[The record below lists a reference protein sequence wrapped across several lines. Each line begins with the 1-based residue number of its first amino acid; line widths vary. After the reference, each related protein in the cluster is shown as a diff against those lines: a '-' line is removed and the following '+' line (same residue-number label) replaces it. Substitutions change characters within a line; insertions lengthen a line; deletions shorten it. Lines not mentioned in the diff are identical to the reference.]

1 MKKMKSRCGW
11 IALWAGLALF
21 PPMAQAQDQGLGDMM
36 FTAGTVKTV
45 DGGDEWAW
53 LQWMATDTAQIKG
66 RTMDIYW
73 KSGDATSAN
82 AFALKGTARQVTDP
96 RSIALLLARGERLGE
111 NLANLEGA
119 VDSLYSGAEP
129 AESLTPPEKLS
140 ALIEGSQDDSELYN
154 NLVFMGRAH
163 PAVSMAIGQ
172 GFACKIPGTGYSTFE
187 VRDHNTSEII
197 GRITLQAGSPEVL
210 PAPGPLLQ
218 IMDDSPMGNL
228 NVRLRWDIPTALR
241 KVSLLQFGY
250 NLYRIPKAYA
260 EDPARRYD
268 LTPPAAD
275 AIAGLVDGT
284 NVVKVNRMPIVV
296 DAATAAADDY
306 FVIDDN
312 NWESGGEQFADGAQY
327 YYFVSALDLL
337 GRDGDLSD
345 GLLAS
350 PFDRMAP
357 GVPHGLRARAV
368 SGYSGGARSQWI
380 ELSWNHDINDPDV
393 AAYYV
398 YRYRSIAEMQSN
410 AVYAV
415 SNRLSGAIVP
425 GPAETRIKYE
435 DHSLGTNDWSTTY
448 WYTVRS
454 EDASAGGANLS
465 GNSAPA
471 FAVLRDWAGPPPA
484 TGVVVNIQSVS
495 LLCSFDYVGK
505 PTLEAPDNILLSC
518 TRPDKSSRI
527 AWAEFS
533 YYKGHYQGAGSETN
547 AMPLGRYYFRGGE
560 RLVSQPFEVD
570 IGIEDRY
577 VTAFC
582 RVGSEDGKVSNYA
595 LREQYVTDN
604 ELVFNGE
611 EQWLTGPVGTVPGP
625 HIWGDY
631 PNMNYPEIT
640 IPAVE
645 GAVSYR
651 LYRRVDGGPR
661 TLISQGEMDEILG
674 AFITDLTGG
683 SVNGGQ
689 ICYYYQLF
697 DEHGNPGP
705 MVKIYCFEV
714 EPRVD
719 LPTPI
724 LNPIDPTG
732 TATAK
737 PGLELNWFCTVPGVE
752 RFELA
757 VALDD
762 GELPPTFGT
771 QAYALQGGQ
780 SNMLEVVVG
789 GETNT
794 MAFGFYRTGR
804 AGTTFGVADSPQFT
818 LEGAIDLDRDYTI
831 MVRAVG
837 TTGSLGGWSNV
848 ETFRW
853 STVPDMGPS
862 VPWPAR
868 PLPVVQEAEFHA
880 DLVAEFLDE
889 SSYRNMAG
897 ISRVGI
903 RIGELPANAHPDQR
917 KLYEIQFSKVFDPMD
932 YLYTNAYN
940 NVETVMPC
948 VLYRYQVANSLYLQV
963 SGDVAQVSPLMENI
977 AYGVNPSTTVY
988 DPFIAI
994 SRVTDSGDPW
1004 GIYLVDTQPVVRGA
1018 TYQYLL
1024 MRFDEETKELD
1035 RIIPAGT
1042 VTIP

>member
-1 MKKMKSRCGW
+1 MKKKIWMG
-11 IALWAGLALF
+11 ALAMATLLS
-21 PPMAQAQDQGLGDMM
+21 PLAQAQDQGLGDMM
-36 FTAGTVKTV
+36 FTAGTGKTL
-45 DGGDEWAW
+45 DSGAEWAW
-53 LQWMATDTAQIKG
+53 LQWMATDGALLQN
-66 RTMDIYW
+66 RPMDIYL
-73 KSGDATSAN
+73 KPGDAASVN
-82 AFALKGTARQVTDP
+82 PFALKGRSMQTTDP
-96 RSIALLLARGERLGE
+96 RSIALLLARGETLGE

-129 AESLTPPEKLS
+129 VASLTLSEKLA
-140 ALIEGSQDDSELYN
+140 ALISGSQDDPELYN

-172 GFACKIPGTGYSTFE
+172 GFACEVPSSGYSTFE
-187 VRDHNTSEII
+187 VRDHNTSEVI
-197 GRITLQAGSPEVL
+197 GRITLLAGSPEVL

-218 IMDDSPMGNL
+218 ILEESPMGHL
-228 NVRLRWDIPTALR
+228 NVRLRWDIPTALK

-250 NLYRIPKAYA
+250 NLYRMPKAYA

-268 LTPPAAD
+268 LTPPAYD
-275 AIAGLVDGT
+275 AIADLVDGS

-296 DAATAAADDY
+296 DAATAAVDAY
-306 FVIDDN
+306 FAIDDN
-312 NWESGGEQFADGAQY
+312 NWESGGSQFPDGAEY
-327 YYFVSALDLL
+327 YYFISALDLL

-345 GLLAS
+345 GLPAS

-368 SGYSGGARSQWI
+368 SGYAAGTRSQWI
-380 ELSWNHDINDPDV
+380 ELSWEHDTTDPDV

-398 YRYRSIAEMQSN
+398 YRHDSIGDMQSN

-425 GPAETRIKYE
+425 GGETRIKYE
-435 DHSLGTNDWSTTY
+435 DHSLGSNDWNTTY

-454 EDASAGGANLS
+454 EDASAGGGNLS

-471 FAVLRDWAGPPPA
+471 YGVLRDWVGPPAA

-495 LLCSFDYVGK
+495 LLCSFDYVDK
-505 PTLEAPDNILLSC
+505 PAIVEPNNIELSC
-518 TRPDKSSRI
+518 TRPDKSSQI

-547 AMPLGRYYFRGGE
+547 ATALGRYYFRPE
-560 RLVSQPFEVD
+560 EVLIAQQFEID
-570 IGIEDRY
+570 ISGEDRY
-577 VTAFC
+577 TTVFC
-582 RVGSEDGKVSNYA
+582 RVGSENGKVSNYA
-595 LREQYVTDN
+595 YKDQYVTDDG
-604 ELVFNGE
+604 LVFKGE

-625 HIWGDY
+625 HVWGDY
-631 PNMNYPEIT
+631 PNMTYPEII

-651 LYRRVDGGPR
+651 LYRRVDGGLR
-661 TLISQGEMDEILG
+661 TLVSQGEMDEILG
-674 AFITDLTGG
+674 ALITDYSGG
-683 SVNGGQ
+683 SVNGGR

-705 MVKIYCFEV
+705 MVLIFCFEV

-724 LNPIDPTG
+724 LEPINPTG
-732 TATAK
+732 IATGSPG
-737 PGLELNWFCTVPGVE
+737 PGLELNWFCTTPGVE
-752 RFELA
+752 RFEVA

-762 GELPPTFGT
+762 GELSPTFGT
-771 QAYALQGGQ
+771 QSYVLQGGQ

-789 GETNT
+789 GATNT
-794 MAFGFYRTGR
+794 VAFGFYRTGR
-804 AGTTFGVADSPQFT
+804 AGTTFGVAGSPLFS
-818 LEGAIDLDRDYTI
+818 LENAIDLDRDYTI

-837 TTGSLGGWSNV
+837 TTGSLGSWSNV

-853 STVPDMGPS
+853 STVPDMGPL

-868 PLPVVQEAEFHA
+868 PLPAVQESVFHA

-889 SSYRNMAG
+889 SSYRNMFG
-897 ISRVGI
+897 TSRVGI
-903 RIGELPANAHPDQR
+903 RIGEIPANAQLDQR
-917 KLYEIQFSKVFDPMD
+917 KPYEIQFSKIFDPMD

-948 VLYRYQVANSLYLQV
+948 VLYRYQIANSLYLKV
-963 SGDVAQVSPLMENI
+963 SGDVAQVSPLMETI
-977 AYGVNPSTTVY
+977 AYGNTSVTTVY